1 MTGLIDDT
9 AEYWKSKDVQ
19 VRQWLSD
26 EQGRYAFRLHVQFHE
41 AEPAEDFFVT
51 ARKSMRTPLGAM
63 KKLVARTQNNGGLL
77 LVRVGDEQGA
87 PAFYVFDPMTILKH
101 GHDRTASDERA
112 QRGEKWVDF
121 HPQWGVNLWDYAN
134 GTASPTGPDGDVEPL
149 PSDEDDQSDP
159 SQPGVTDYGG

>member
-26 EQGRYAFRLHVQFHE
+26 EEGRYAFRIDVQLGQHGPQESFY
-41 AEPAEDFFVT
+41 VT
-51 ARKSMRTPLGAM
+51 ARKGMRTPLGAM
-63 KKLVARTQNNGGLL
+63 KKLVAQAHNAGANLL
-77 LVRVGDEQGA
+77 IRVGDERGA
-87 PAFYVFDPMTILKH
+87 PAFYVFDPMTVLKH
-101 GHDRTASDERA
+101 GEDRTASDQRA

-121 HPQWGVNLWDYAN
+121 HPQWGVNLWDYAE
-134 GTASPTGPDGDVEPL
+134 GKTPVHPDADPEPL
-149 PSDEDDQSDP
+149 PSDDEDGDADP